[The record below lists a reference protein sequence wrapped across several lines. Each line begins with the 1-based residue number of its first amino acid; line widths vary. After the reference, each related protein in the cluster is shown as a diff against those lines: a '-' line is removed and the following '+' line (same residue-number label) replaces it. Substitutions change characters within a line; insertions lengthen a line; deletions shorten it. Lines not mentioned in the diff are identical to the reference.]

1 MQGLGDNM
9 SKNKKISPL
18 QRLCE
23 GLDIPVG
30 TFGKSSFIEAVGK
43 REVTVSG
50 CEGLVNYT
58 ENEVEL
64 RLCDGVVNISGEGLE
79 LQSFTLGRV
88 AVRGRVTC
96 IRLRDF
102 GEVDD
107 AT

>member
-1 MQGLGDNM
+1 M
-9 SKNKKISPL
+9 SKNKKIPFS

-30 TFGKSSFIEAVGK
+30 TFGKNSFIEAVGK

-64 RLCDGVVNISGEGLE
+64 RLCDGVVNISGDGLE
-79 LQSFTLGRV
+79 LQSFTHGRI

-96 IRLRDF
+96 IRLRDL

-107 AT
+107 VT

>member
-1 MQGLGDNM
+1 M

-18 QRLCE
+18 QRLME

-30 TFGKSSFIEAVGK
+30 TFGKFSFVEAVGK
-43 REVTVSG
+43 REVTVGG
-50 CEGLVNYT
+50 CVSLLNYT
-58 ENEVEL
+58 EKEVEL
-64 RLCDGVVNISGEGLE
+64 RVCDGVVCISGEGLE

-102 GEVDD
+102 DEVCDD
-107 AT
+107 T

>member
-1 MQGLGDNM
+1 M

-30 TFGKSSFIEAVGK
+30 TFGKNSFIEAVGR

-58 ENEVEL
+58 EKEVEL
-64 RLCDGVVNISGEGLE
+64 RLCDGVVNISGEELQ

-88 AVRGRVTC
+88 LVRGRVSC